1 MYFYIFDPGSDKEA
15 KYFEKIQGRLLNY
28 IAEFKVEGETYR
40 VTSIR
45 TVELLVEQAL
55 NAEAKTIVMVG
66 SDSSLDRAIN
76 IVVAKQADV
85 TLGFIPLDTQSSLG
99 NILGISS
106 DLEEATRTLA
116 GRLGRNLNLG
126 KVGEHFFLTQ
136 VDLGPRLFEGDP
148 SGGFLGFG
156 VLRSFMKIQPFPLKL
171 SLEGSYTATSEVL
184 TAQIINCRDNQGSR
198 VKVGD
203 PSDGLL
209 DILLL
214 NPMSSSQMFRHRREL
229 LSGRFQDLPGTTIM
243 HAKKIEILGPKKLP
257 LSVSG
262 QVYAKAPA
270 EVTVAREKV
279 KIIVGKN
286 RQF

>member
-76 IVVAKQADV
+76 IVIAKQADV

>member
-28 IAEFKVEGETYR
+28 LAEFKVEGETYR

>member
-28 IAEFKVEGETYR
+28 LAEFKVEGETYR

-76 IVVAKQADV
+76 IVIAKQADV

>member
-1 MYFYIFDPGSDKEA
+1 MCD
-15 KYFEKIQGRLLNY
+15 
-28 IAEFKVEGETYR
+28 
-40 VTSIR
+40 
-45 TVELLVEQAL
+45 
-55 NAEAKTIVMVG
+55 
-66 SDSSLDRAIN
+66 
-76 IVVAKQADV
+76 
-85 TLGFIPLDTQSSLG
+85 TLGWSPLDTQGSRG
-99 NILGISS
+99 NFLCITS
-106 DLEEATRTLA
+106 DVGEASRTLA

-136 VDLGPRLFEGDP
+136 VDLGPRLFEGDS